1 MRVLID
7 TNVVLDY
14 MQNREPFASDAEF
27 ILGKCFEK
35 KLYGGIAAH
44 SITNIFY
51 ILRKAKMPVDACR
64 TNLKLICSLLE
75 VVGISKADVFSVLD
89 NRKFDDI
96 EDCLQNECA
105 KNFRADCIITR
116 NLKDFSGSDI
126 LCLEPRE
133 FIKKNLGRVD

>member
-27 ILGKCFEK
+27 IIGKCLEK
-35 KLYGGIAAH
+35 KLFGGIAAH

-51 ILRKAKMPVDACR
+51 ILRKAKMPVDICR
-64 TNLKLICSLLE
+64 ANLKLICNLLE
-75 VVGISKADVFSVLD
+75 VVGISKADILAILED
-89 NRKFDDI
+89 CKFDDI

-105 KNFRADCIITR
+105 KTFRADYIITR
-116 NLKDFSGSDI
+116 NLKDFSGSDVP
-126 LCLEPRE
+126 CLTPRE
-133 FIKKNLGRVD
+133 FIVRNLS